1 MPERFLLQIL
11 RSLVTHGLLRSSRG
25 VDGGYTLTR
34 PPEDITLM
42 DVFDAFDN
50 PLIPSIPPIDALPDE
65 ARHALMKSLNRAA
78 AAARRE
84 LAGLSLADM
93 LAAEE
98 VAVAAY

>member
-42 DVFDAFDN
+42 DVFDAFDS
-50 PLIPSIPPIDALPDE
+50 PLIPSIPPIDSLPDDTRPE
-65 ARHALMKSLNRAA
+65 LLRSLNRAA
-78 AAARRE
+78 AAARHE
-84 LAGLSLADM
+84 LSDLSLADM
-93 LAAEE
+93 LETE
-98 VAVAAY
+98 AVASY